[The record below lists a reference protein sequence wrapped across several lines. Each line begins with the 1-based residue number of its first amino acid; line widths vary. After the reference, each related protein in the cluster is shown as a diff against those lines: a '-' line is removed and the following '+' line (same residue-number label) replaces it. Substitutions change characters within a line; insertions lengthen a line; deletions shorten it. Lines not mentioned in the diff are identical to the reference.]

1 MENQERKNVQ
11 RKNRFFRVI
20 DPTCYYPVICPS
32 HSLLNEHLAFTH
44 KKCLVGERG
53 NGDKQVLKQSPTSSP
68 PALEIR
74 PKSSG
79 NAKRDG
85 TFKEPLP
92 PKKYHRESP
101 PQSEVYAPPGFFWT
115 FAKKLKV
122 KKTKTQAKKTQNSR
136 IFCPKLKIPA
146 NFSEILEGF

>member
-1 MENQERKNVQ
+1 M
-11 RKNRFFRVI
+11 
-20 DPTCYYPVICPS
+20 
-32 HSLLNEHLAFTH
+32 
-44 KKCLVGERG
+44 VGERG

-79 NAKRDG
+79 NAIRDG

-101 PQSEVYAPPGFFWT
+101 PQSEVYAPPGFSWT

-122 KKTKTQAKKTQNSR
+122 KKL
-136 IFCPKLKIPA
+136 KLKLKEL
-146 NFSEILEGF
+146 NTQEIFAQN